1 MNNWSFFYVPWVN
14 GTGNLFWGR
23 LTLGVLL
30 PILPIASHAQEIA
43 VVKETTSAE
52 QTTTVATPSATTTN
66 PLQQIPLLNELPQ
79 KIEEK
84 KAETTP
90 VEPPAPVVESP
101 KVIKQQQVE
110 QRVQQLLQQQPAVK
124 PLQFDDLDQYD
135 AGAVNTAMLDE
146 IYKVAEQAKRD
157 AEQWQRTGERVET
170 QNTPATSTLP
180 LPTEQQTVVESTP
193 VNVTEL
199 MKQIQQ
205 DSQIVVET
213 THAVEQQ
220 QEDIFKTPSIEQD
233 KKLSWFERWKAN
245 RTIASRAVREVKYIK
260 VDVLGTDNL
269 ELKNNLKASFSNVT
283 VESFQEYQ
291 SMIPELR
298 KIANQSAQAVGYY
311 EAEFQ
316 FKKSGNDHL
325 TVTVKPNQPVTVKSQ
340 SIEFSG
346 AGEYLPQFQI
356 VNIIP
361 DLDIDHIL
369 NHGLYSKTKERIE
382 QAGQDNGFFD
392 AYWRLHDVKVTL
404 PDNTADIQLKYE
416 TGERYRL
423 GNVEFRMHNDQPLP
437 INLNV
442 LQSLVPWNVGDD
454 YTSWRTTLLS
464 NHLSNT
470 RYFNSVNVNA
480 IIPDPLT
487 KQQEIPA
494 DVQALLEKQKA
505 LQQQQKDDES
515 LSSFGFVGM
524 DEPATSTTATT
535 SQVEI
540 AQATE
545 QAETIAQSS
554 QTAQQNEISQLQ
566 EKARLEKEIPV
577 IVTLNAD
584 KLNSS
589 EIGLGYGTDTG
600 IRLRSQYRRAIVNR
614 YGHNFLANVELSK
627 IRQAIDTRY
636 NIPHPHPINR
646 YIALVAGYERE
657 SDFSVGQGMSLVSE
671 NAVLG
676 SEYVMKSNRFDAWQ
690 HALGLRY
697 RLDRLTVNGDV
708 AIEDI
713 PQEFMAVRG
722 NADQQSLLL
731 SYKASKV
738 SSDSALNP
746 TKGMKQHYKI
756 ELGSKDVLSSVDM
769 AILSAGMSFIYSFG
783 ENNNH
788 QVLGRAEGNYM
799 FTNDFS
805 QVPYNLRFF
814 AGGDQSLRGFDY
826 KSLSPTINGLKVGG
840 QALAIGSLEYNYQ
853 VREGWRVGLFSDFGN
868 SYDENFSNP
877 LAYSVGLGV
886 RWISPIGPIRF
897 DIATGLSDENHPVR
911 LHFFIGSPL

>member
-30 PILPIASHAQEIA
+30 PILPILSHAQETST
-43 VVKETTSAE
+43 VVKETLTTE
-52 QTTTVATPSATTTN
+52 QVVTTTTPSATTATIATAN
-66 PLQQIPLLNELPQ
+66 PLQQIPLLNDLPQ

-84 KAETTP
+84 KAETLP
-90 VEPPAPVVESP
+90 VAQPVAVVESP
-101 KVIKQQQVE
+101 TVIKQQQVE
-110 QRVQQLLQQQPAVK
+110 QRVQQLLQQQPVVK
-124 PLQFDDLDQYD
+124 PLQFDDLEQYD
-135 AGAVNTAMLDE
+135 VGAVNSTMLDE

-157 AEQWQRTGERVET
+157 AEQWQRTGERVEK
-170 QNTPATSTLP
+170 QNTPATSTLA
-180 LPTEQQTVVESTP
+180 LPTEQQMGLETPP

-205 DSQIVVET
+205 ESQIVVET
-213 THAVEQQ
+213 TQTIEQQ
-220 QEDIFKTPSIEQD
+220 QDDIFKTPSIEEN
-233 KKLSWFERWKAN
+233 KKLSWFARWKAN
-245 RTIASRAVREVKYIK
+245 RAIASGAVRPIEYIK
-260 VDVLGTDNL
+260 VDVLGANDIALKENL
-269 ELKNNLKASFSNVT
+269 TASFSNVT

-325 TVTVKPNQPVTVKSQ
+325 TVTVTPKQPVKVKSQ
-340 SIEFSG
+340 AIEFSG

-361 DLDIDHIL
+361 DLEIDQNFH
-369 NHGLYSKTKERIE
+369 HGLYSKTKERIE
-382 QAGQDNGFFD
+382 QAGQENGFFD

-423 GNVEFRMHNDQPLP
+423 GDVEFRMQNGKPLP

-480 IIPDPLT
+480 VIPEPIK

-494 DVQALLEKQKA
+494 DVQALIEKQKA
-505 LQQQQKDDES
+505 LQTSEQHDDEM
-515 LSSFGFVGM
+515 LKDLGFVGV
-524 DEPATSTTATT
+524 DEPTATPATT
-535 SQVEI
+535 SET
-540 AQATE
+540 AQTHDFIP
-545 QAETIAQSS
+545 TV
-554 QTAQQNEISQLQ
+554 AQQNETDKLQ
-566 EKARLEKEIPV
+566 EQARAEKQIPV
-577 IVTLNAD
+577 VVTLNAD

-627 IRQAIDTRY
+627 IRQAIDSRY

-676 SEYVMKSNRFDAWQ
+676 GEYVMKSNRFDAWQ

-697 RLDRLTVNGDV
+697 RLDRLTVNGNV

-746 TKGMKQHYKI
+746 TKGMKQQYKI

-788 QVLGRAEGNYM
+788 QMIGRADGSYM

-853 VREGWRVGLFSDFGN
+853 VRDGWRVGLFSDFGN

>member
-30 PILPIASHAQEIA
+30 PILPIVSHAQETA

-52 QTTTVATPSATTTN
+52 QTTTVVTPSATTAN

-84 KAETTP
+84 KAETIP

-110 QRVQQLLQQQPAVK
+110 QRVQQLLQQQSAVK
-124 PLQFDDLDQYD
+124 PLQFDELDQYD

-157 AEQWQRTGERVET
+157 AEQWQRTGERVEK

-524 DEPATSTTATT
+524 DEPATSTTATI